1 MNNIELAREHL
12 HGFLEEQVRHALTS
26 ALGVYCITEAFFNG
40 AKSRNI
46 PKEFSD
52 TLLKGR
58 RGFVDLL
65 TTEQCIKMYH
75 TGVVPDEYRPHFL
88 DGKIWE
94 FIKMDAE
101 HRLKLYKGVTD
112 HLATEMLKKLVG

>member
-1 MNNIELAREHL
+1 MNNIELVREHL
-12 HGFLEEQVRHALTS
+12 HEFLEEQVRHALTS
-26 ALGVYCITEAFFNG
+26 ALGVYCITEALFNG

-75 TGVVPDEYRPHFL
+75 TGVVPDTYRPYFL
-88 DGKIWE
+88 DGKLWE
-94 FIKMDAE
+94 IIKMDAE
-101 HRLKLYKGVTD
+101 QRLKIYKDVTD
-112 HLATEMLKKLVG
+112 LLVFEMLNKLVG